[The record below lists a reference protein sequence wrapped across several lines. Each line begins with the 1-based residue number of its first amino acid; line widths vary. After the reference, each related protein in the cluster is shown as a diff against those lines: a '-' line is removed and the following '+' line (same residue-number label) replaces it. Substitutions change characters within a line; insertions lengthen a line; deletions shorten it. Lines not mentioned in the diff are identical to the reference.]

1 MAQVVLSTAAQAHD
15 DAAALTEESRH
26 EAVATL
32 QASERGSLPREIS
45 ELWPEET
52 KLVGILNRPGER
64 VHPVPVMRR
73 T

>member
-32 QASERGSLPREIS
+32 QASERGSLPREIWS
-45 ELWPEET
+45 C
-52 KLVGILNRPGER
+52 GQRRPNWSAS
-64 VHPVPVMRR
+64 
-73 T
+73 